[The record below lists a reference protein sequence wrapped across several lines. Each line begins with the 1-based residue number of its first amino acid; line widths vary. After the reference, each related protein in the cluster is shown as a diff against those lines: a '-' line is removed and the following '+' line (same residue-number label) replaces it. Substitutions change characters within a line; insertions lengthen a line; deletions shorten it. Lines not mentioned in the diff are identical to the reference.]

1 MSKDAD
7 RTFHERNHMSRQDD
21 ASKVALEWLSSKNL
35 YHKVIGFDSIDDR
48 IPGKYWFQMGSFIR
62 NMPDILVIN
71 KKNSY
76 LLEVKGCEVAAKIKL
91 SDIVEYLRWDALE
104 PVYFFIYCG
113 KSTKFYVPSIYQLLE
128 VAAVSAISLQKYP
141 DNTKLFIEVP
151 VKALSKYEKRIGN
164 GNKSTTT

>member
-7 RTFHERNHMSRQDD
+7 RTFKERNNINRQDD

-35 YHKVIGFDSIDDR
+35 YHKVIGFDSINDR
-48 IPGKYWFQMGSFIR
+48 IPPEYWFQIGSFIR
-62 NMPDILVIN
+62 NMPDILVVN

-91 SDIVEYLRWDALE
+91 SDIIEYLRWDALE
-104 PVYFFIYCG
+104 PVYFFIYCS
-113 KSTKFYVPSIYQLLE
+113 KTRKFYVLSIYQLLE
-128 VAAVSAISLQKYP
+128 VAAVSAISLKKYP

-151 VKALSKYEKRIGN
+151 VKALSEYEKRISN
-164 GNKSTTT
+164 ETRNTTT